1 MPMKNAVDF
10 KKYLLLSILAILL
23 LTGSFVLYD
32 KYQFESYQ
40 KIYNEQID
48 IILYDITQKYPE
60 LDETDVFELLKED
73 APPERSI
80 LAKYGIDVS
89 TTPAI
94 VKMQIVRRRNFLI
107 GTCLFISS
115 LLLVAGIYI
124 SYVHHRRKK
133 ILGIIELIERINAKD
148 YSMDI
153 GYSTED
159 ELSILKTELYKTT
172 ITLKEAAEN
181 SLEDKRRLKSSLSDI
196 SHQLKTPLTSIM
208 IALDNLEETENID
221 EKTRHSFLQT
231 IQKETTKIDFF
242 VKSLLKLSKLDTNT
256 VTFIKT
262 ETSIEK
268 LLTKSLENVSLLAD
282 LKDVEMEVRG
292 KTSFPITC
300 DFAWQVEAITNILK
314 NAIEHSIEESSIVI
328 TIEENKIY
336 SSLSIKNE
344 GTIDKADLPHIFER
358 FYRGKNASPDSVGI
372 GLSLAKSIITKEGG
386 SLEVESNE
394 KNGTTFTIKY
404 YHK

>member
-1 MPMKNAVDF
+1 M
-10 KKYLLLSILAILL
+10 
-23 LTGSFVLYD
+23 
-32 KYQFESYQ
+32 
-40 KIYNEQID
+40 
-48 IILYDITQKYPE
+48 
-60 LDETDVFELLKED
+60 
-73 APPERSI
+73 
-80 LAKYGIDVS
+80 
-89 TTPAI
+89 
-94 VKMQIVRRRNFLI
+94 
-107 GTCLFISS
+107 
-115 LLLVAGIYI
+115 
-124 SYVHHRRKK
+124 
-133 ILGIIELIERINAKD
+133 
-148 YSMDI
+148 
-153 GYSTED
+153 
-159 ELSILKTELYKTT
+159 
-172 ITLKEAAEN
+172 
-181 SLEDKRRLKSSLSDI
+181 
-196 SHQLKTPLTSIM
+196 
-208 IALDNLEETENID
+208 
-221 EKTRHSFLQT
+221 
-231 IQKETTKIDFF
+231 
-242 VKSLLKLSKLDTNT
+242 KLSKLDTNT

-344 GTIDKADLPHIFER
+344 ETIDKADLPHIFER

-394 KNGTTFTIKY
+394 KNGTAFTIKY

>member
-1 MPMKNAVDF
+1 MPFYKF
-10 KKYLLLSILAILL
+10 
-23 LTGSFVLYD
+23 T
-32 KYQFESYQ
+32 
-40 KIYNEQID
+40 
-48 IILYDITQKYPE
+48 IT
-60 LDETDVFELLKED
+60 
-73 APPERSI
+73 
-80 LAKYGIDVS
+80 
-89 TTPAI
+89 
-94 VKMQIVRRRNFLI
+94 
-107 GTCLFISS
+107 C
-115 LLLVAGIYI
+115 
-124 SYVHHRRKK
+124 RRKK

-148 YSMDI
+148 YSIDI

-221 EKTRHSFLQT
+221 EKTRHLFLQT

-292 KTSFPITC
+292 KTSLPITC
-300 DFAWQVEAITNILK
+300 DFARQIEAITNILK
-314 NAIEHSIEESSIVI
+314 NAIEHSIKKSSIIV

-344 GTIDKADLPHIFER
+344 GTIDKTDLPHIFER

-372 GLSLAKSIITKEGG
+372 GLSLAKTIITKEGG